1 MGRRCRR
8 AQAARGWQRALT
20 ANRDMK
26 FRIVAVGHRMPAW
39 INAGF
44 AEYAQRMPRETR
56 VELIEIKPAA
66 RAGSGEK
73 SVQQWLAI
81 EAERIRAA
89 LPERAHKVVLDERGK
104 SLTTTELAR
113 RIERWKQDGDDVA
126 FVIGGADG
134 TARALQQDADL
145 LLSLSPL
152 TLPHGLCRVMLAEQL
167 YRAVSL
173 LAGHPYHRE

>member
-1 MGRRCRR
+1 
-8 AQAARGWQRALT
+8 
-20 ANRDMK
+20 MK
-26 FRIVAVGHRMPAW
+26 FRIVAVGHKMPAW
-39 INAGF
+39 INTGF
-44 AEYAQRMPRETR
+44 TEYVRRMPREAR
-56 VELIEIKPAA
+56 IELIEIKPAA
-66 RAGSGEK
+66 RNGSGEK
-73 SVQQWLAI
+73 SVQQWQAV
-81 EAERIRAA
+81 EARRIRDA
-89 LPERAHKVVLDERGK
+89 LPARAYKVVLDERGK
-104 SLTTTELAR
+104 PLATADIAR
-113 RIERWKQDGDDVA
+113 RIARWKQDGVDVA

>member
-1 MGRRCRR
+1 
-8 AQAARGWQRALT
+8 
-20 ANRDMK
+20 MK
-26 FRIVAVGHRMPAW
+26 FRIVAVGRKMPEW

-44 AEYAQRMPRETR
+44 DEYARRMPRNAR
-56 VELIEIKPAA
+56 IELIEIKPVA
-66 RAGSGEK
+66 RSGDGEK

-81 EAERIRAA
+81 EAERVRAA
-89 LPERAHKVVLDERGK
+89 LSGRVFKVVLDERGK
-104 SLTTTELAR
+104 ALATTDLAR
-113 RIERWKQDGDDVA
+113 RLERWQQDGADIA

-134 TARALQQDADL
+134 TARALQHEADL
-145 LLSLSPL
+145 LMSLSPL

>member
-1 MGRRCRR
+1 
-8 AQAARGWQRALT
+8 
-20 ANRDMK
+20 MK
-26 FRIVAVGHRMPAW
+26 LRIVAVGHKMPAW
-39 INAGF
+39 INAGY
-44 AEYAQRMPRETR
+44 AEYAQRMPREAR
-56 VELIEIKPAA
+56 VELIEIKPAT

-73 SVQQWLAI
+73 AARQWLAV
-81 EAERIRAA
+81 EADRIRTA
-89 LPERAHKVVLDERGK
+89 LPARAYKVVLDERGTA
-104 SLTTTELAR
+104 STTADLAR
-113 RIERWKQDGDDVA
+113 RIVRWKQDGFDVA

-134 TARALQQDADL
+134 TARALQLDADL

>member
-1 MGRRCRR
+1 
-8 AQAARGWQRALT
+8 
-20 ANRDMK
+20 MK

-44 AEYAQRMPRETR
+44 DEYARRMPRNAR
-56 VELIEIKPAA
+56 IELIEVKPAA
-66 RAGSGEK
+66 RAGDK
-73 SVQQWLAI
+73 SAQQWLAI

-89 LPERAHKVVLDERGK
+89 TPGRAFKVVLDERGTA
-104 SLTTTELAR
+104 LTTLDLAR
-113 RIERWKQDGDDVA
+113 RIERWQQDGDDIA

-134 TARALQQDADL
+134 TAPALQQEARL

-173 LAGHPYHRE
+173 LAGHPYHRD